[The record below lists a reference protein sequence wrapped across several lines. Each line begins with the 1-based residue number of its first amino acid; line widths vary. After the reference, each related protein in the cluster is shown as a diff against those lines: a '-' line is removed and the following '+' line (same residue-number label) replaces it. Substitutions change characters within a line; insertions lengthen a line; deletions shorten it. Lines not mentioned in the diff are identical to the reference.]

1 MSTRKVNPLI
11 KAVNE
16 SISESKANAQRMHQ
30 QAKDM
35 AGKRMMIRAQFG
47 DMLKNFNADK
57 HSVRVQLSGGLVPV
71 ISIVLNK
78 LDSFKDEDLTTLLE
92 YLISKDAEVTE
103 EAWPQFHN
111 KDYHTTLHGARVS
124 IHAYVRSD
132 SPTCRR
138 VQVGTELK
146 EQPIWELHC
155 G

>member
-16 SISESKANAQRMHQ
+16 SISESRANAQRMHQ
-30 QAKDM
+30 QAKEL
-35 AGKRMMIRAQFG
+35 ANQRMLIRAQFS
-47 DMLKNFNADK
+47 DMLKDFNTDK
-57 HSVRVQLSGGLVPV
+57 HRLSVSLSCGAPH

-78 LDSFKDEDLTTLLE
+78 LDSFKDEDLTTLLY
-92 YLISKDAEVTE
+92 YLVNADAEIKE

-111 KDYHTTLHGARVS
+111 KDYHTEVHGARVA

-132 SPTCRR
+132 SETCRR
-138 VQVGTELK
+138 VQVGTQLK
-146 EQPIWELHC
+146 EEPVWELHC

>member
-16 SISESKANAQRMHQ
+16 SISESKANAQRMQ
-30 QAKDM
+30 QHAKEL
-35 AGKRMMIRAQFG
+35 ANQRMLIRAQFS
-47 DMLKNFNADK
+47 DMLKDFNTDK
-57 HSVRVQLSGGLVPV
+57 HRLSVTMSCGAPH

-78 LDSFKDEDLTTLLE
+78 LDSFKDEDLTTLLS
-92 YLISKDAEVTE
+92 YLVNADAEITE

-155 G
+155 N

>member
-16 SISESKANAQRMHQ
+16 SISESKASAQRMHQ
-30 QAKDM
+30 HVKDLTNQ
-35 AGKRMMIRAQFG
+35 RMLIRAQFS
-47 DMLKNFNADK
+47 DMLKDFNTDK
-57 HSVRVQLSGGLVPV
+57 HRLSVTMSCGIPH

-78 LDSFKDEDLTTLLE
+78 LDSFKDEDLTSLLA
-92 YLISKDAEVTE
+92 YLVNTDAEIKE

-111 KDYHTTLHGARVS
+111 KDYHAEVHGARVA

-132 SPTCRR
+132 SETCRR
-138 VQVGTELK
+138 VQVGTQLK
-146 EQPIWELHC
+146 EEPVWELHC

>member
-30 QAKDM
+30 QAKDLM
-35 AGKRMMIRAQFG
+35 NQRMLIRAQFG

-78 LDSFKDEDLTTLLE
+78 LDSFKDEDLTTLLY
-92 YLISKDAEVTE
+92 YLVNADAEIKE

-111 KDYHTTLHGARVS
+111 KDYHTQVHGARVA

-132 SPTCRR
+132 SETCRR
-138 VQVGTELK
+138 VQVGTQLK
-146 EQPIWELHC
+146 EEPVWELHC